1 MEIILTVVITL
12 MVVALTVSAINLVTW
27 NKRTKELEVY
37 NNMIERNIEDS
48 HRDLSEKIEG
58 WVSSTDRRFDYL
70 KNDIEKLNKN
80 K

>member
-12 MVVALTVSAINLVTW
+12 MVVALTVSAINLVTL
-27 NKRTKELEVY
+27 NKRTKELEDY
-37 NNMIERNIEDS
+37 NNMIDRNIEDS

-70 KNDIEKLNKN
+70 KNDIEKINNNK
-80 K
+80 

>member
-12 MVVALTVSAINLVTW
+12 MVVALTVSAINLVTL
-27 NKRTKELEVY
+27 NKRTKELEDY
-37 NNMIERNIEDS
+37 NNMIDRNIEDS

-70 KNDIEKLNKN
+70 KNDIEKITNNK
-80 K
+80 

>member
-12 MVVALTVSAINLVTW
+12 MVVALTVSAINLVTL
-27 NKRTKELEVY
+27 NKRTKELEDY

-70 KNDIEKLNKN
+70 KNDIEKSNKN

>member
-12 MVVALTVSAINLVTW
+12 MVVALTVSAINLVTL
-27 NKRTKELEVY
+27 NKRTKELEDY
-37 NNMIERNIEDS
+37 NNMIDRNIEDS

>member
-12 MVVALTVSAINLVTW
+12 MVVALTVSAINLVTL
-27 NKRTKELEVY
+27 NKRTKELEDY

>member
-12 MVVALTVSAINLVTW
+12 MVVALTVSAINLVTL
-27 NKRTKELEVY
+27 NKRTKELEDY

-80 K
+80 I

>member
-12 MVVALTVSAINLVTW
+12 MVVALTVSAINLVTL
-27 NKRTKELEVY
+27 NKRTKELEDY
-37 NNMIERNIEDS
+37 NNMIDRNIEDS

-70 KNDIEKLNKN
+70 KNDIEKINTNK
-80 K
+80 

>member
-12 MVVALTVSAINLVTW
+12 MVVALTVSAINLVTL
-27 NKRTKELEVY
+27 NKRTKELEDY

-70 KNDIEKLNKN
+70 KNDIEKINNNK
-80 K
+80 

>member
-12 MVVALTVSAINLVTW
+12 MVVALTVSAINLVTL
-27 NKRTKELEVY
+27 NKRTKELEDY

-70 KNDIEKLNKN
+70 KNDIEKITNNK
-80 K
+80 

>member
-1 MEIILTVVITL
+1 
-12 MVVALTVSAINLVTW
+12 
-27 NKRTKELEVY
+27 
-37 NNMIERNIEDS
+37 MIDRNIEDS

>member
-12 MVVALTVSAINLVTW
+12 MVVALTVSAINLVTL
-27 NKRTKELEVY
+27 NKRTKELEDY

-70 KNDIEKLNKN
+70 KNYIEKINNNK
-80 K
+80 